1 MEKKIKTS
9 NDNRIDYG
17 VILPVF
23 LLCLIGILS
32 LYVALTHDPNGPSVT
47 RGVGMQ
53 IIWYLVGAVAI
64 AIVMRINSKWIWKLT
79 PYLYGLGLLVMG
91 LLLRFYDQNLAASTG
106 SKNWFRFGSVTFQ
119 PAELMKIAY
128 ILMLALIVTKH
139 NTQVKVRTIKSD
151 FWLIAKML
159 IISIPVIALVMAQK
173 DFGTMLVFLAI
184 FGGVFLM
191 SGISWKIIGPI
202 FASAFIVGAGT
213 IFLVTTES
221 GREFLY
227 TVGFKSYQFARIDSW
242 LDPFHDTS
250 GFSFQPAQGILAIGT
265 GGMFGK
271 GFNVSNIYVPVRESD
286 MIFTVIGENFGFI
299 GGAFVIFLYFVL
311 IYRMIRVCFDT
322 NNEFYAYIAS
332 GLIMMLLFHVF
343 ENIGANIGLLPLT
356 GIPLPF
362 ISQGGSSILGNMIG
376 IGLILSMRYQ
386 NEAPVKNSRR

>member
-1 MEKKIKTS
+1 MKNGKKIKTS

-173 DFGTMLVFLAI
+173 TLGRCSSFWRSLV
-184 FGGVFLM
+184 
-191 SGISWKIIGPI
+191 
-202 FASAFIVGAGT
+202 ASF
-213 IFLVTTES
+213 
-221 GREFLY
+221 
-227 TVGFKSYQFARIDSW
+227 
-242 LDPFHDTS
+242 
-250 GFSFQPAQGILAIGT
+250 
-265 GGMFGK
+265 
-271 GFNVSNIYVPVRESD
+271 
-286 MIFTVIGENFGFI
+286 
-299 GGAFVIFLYFVL
+299 
-311 IYRMIRVCFDT
+311 
-322 NNEFYAYIAS
+322 
-332 GLIMMLLFHVF
+332 
-343 ENIGANIGLLPLT
+343 
-356 GIPLPF
+356 
-362 ISQGGSSILGNMIG
+362 
-376 IGLILSMRYQ
+376 
-386 NEAPVKNSRR
+386 